1 MARVIA
7 SPKCALEFHTRI
19 AVKEIIVV
27 IKVSVTECCLLL
39 NVVCPNI
46 LDSDELITH
55 FLCFYFIQCSLATTK
70 FCCFCC
76 EIYQLL
82 WYKFLSLCFCSD
94 STKIQNAWRILSH
107 CNSHVIPQFELMEV
121 L

>member
-39 NVVCPNI
+39 NVVCPSI
-46 LDSDELITH
+46 LDSDELITR
-55 FLCFYFIQCSLATTK
+55 FLCCFYFFICSVANTK
-70 FCCFCC
+70 FCFFLLRNLLTSMVENFVPLFLFYLRQNTKCMA
-76 EIYQLL
+76 YSVLLQLSC
-82 WYKFLSLCFCSD
+82 Y
-94 STKIQNAWRILSH
+94 ST
-107 CNSHVIPQFELMEV
+107 V
-121 L
+121 

>member
-39 NVVCPNI
+39 NVVCPSI
-46 LDSDELITH
+46 LDSDELITR
-55 FLCFYFIQCSLATTK
+55 FLCCFYFFICSVANTK
-70 FCCFCC
+70 FCFFSVAKSINFYGRKFCPFVF
-76 EIYQLL
+76 ILSPPK
-82 WYKFLSLCFCSD
+82 YKMHGVFCSVATLMLFH
-94 STKIQNAWRILSH
+94 SLS
-107 CNSHVIPQFELMEV
+107 
-121 L
+121 